1 MRCTLCIVG
10 VVGDALHS
18 GGQLRVGGSGRWLP
32 KTTHAFTINWEAEN
46 KLRSQ
51 IVSMRA
57 ITKCL
62 ASIYVPN

>member
-1 MRCTLCIVG
+1 M
-10 VVGDALHS
+10 
-18 GGQLRVGGSGRWLP
+18 GGAGRWLG
-32 KTTHAFTINWEAEN
+32 KTTHACTINQEAEN